1 MLQIR
6 LFIAPLVK
14 DFHSWITCSSYE
26 KLVSPSLAHK
36 KGTNKKLDGENALIE
51 YDCTKTQIANPSSP
65 LNSTF
70 SLGTWVANTKL
81 GKFPLEQGDIS
92 EDLFVIILTKL
103 LTKLLMSETKDLRKE
118 EPKSDQN
125 AKPCHSKPP
134 KSKSF
139 VKKNPMLTHAQ
150 TT

>member
-1 MLQIR
+1 MLRIR
-6 LFIAPLVK
+6 LFIAPLVQ
-14 DFHSWITCSSYE
+14 DFHSWITCSSCE
-26 KLVSPSLAHK
+26 KLVSPSLAYK
-36 KGTNKKLDGENALIE
+36 KGTNKKPDGENALIE
-51 YDCTKTQIANPSSP
+51 YDCTKNQITNPSSP
-65 LNSTF
+65 SNSTF

-92 EDLFVIILTKL
+92 QDHIVIIPTKL
-103 LTKLLMSETKDLRKE
+103 LTKLLMNEMKDLRKE

-134 KSKSF
+134 KSKKI
-139 VKKNPMLTHAQ
+139 VKKNPMFTRAQ